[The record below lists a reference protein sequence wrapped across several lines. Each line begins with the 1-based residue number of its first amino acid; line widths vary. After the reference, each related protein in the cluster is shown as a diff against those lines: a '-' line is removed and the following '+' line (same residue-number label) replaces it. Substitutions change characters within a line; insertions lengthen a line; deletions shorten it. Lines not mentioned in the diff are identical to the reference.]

1 MTILRGL
8 TLISVLVN
16 GGAIEANLKSNNKS
30 SCAYAG
36 SPGFNIEGSKRFRVI
51 SACSSRWSQFLWGS
65 WNP

>member
-51 SACSSRWSQFLWGS
+51 SA
-65 WNP
+65 